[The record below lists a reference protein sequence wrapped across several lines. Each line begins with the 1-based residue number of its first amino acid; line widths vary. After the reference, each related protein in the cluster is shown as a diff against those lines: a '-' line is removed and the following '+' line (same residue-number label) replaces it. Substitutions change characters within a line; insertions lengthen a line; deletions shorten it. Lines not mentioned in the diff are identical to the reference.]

1 MRRLLKFCHHLSSCG
16 MAAGLIGYAFL
27 LLKAPQETS
36 AQVAELRMMVS
47 QLANYVLVPSL
58 GLALVSGLLAIVVH
72 RPFQENRWVWV
83 KALIGLTLF
92 ESTLAIVQSK
102 ANDGALIAAQLAD
115 GKGAREDLQVIVAS
129 EWTALYAITA
139 LVIASIALGTWRPA
153 LRFAAA
159 KSQVQAPAS

>member
-1 MRRLLKFCHHLSSCG
+1 MRWLLKFCHHLSSCG

>member
-36 AQVAELRMMVS
+36 TQVAELRMMIS

-72 RPFQENRWVWV
+72 RPFQEHRWVWV

-92 ESTLAIVQSK
+92 ESTLAVVQSK

-115 GKGAREDLQVIVAS
+115 GKGTREDLQTIIAS

-159 KSQVQAPAS
+159 KSHVQAPAS